1 MKVSN
6 YLEYINLHE
15 NLLVKINN
23 QNELIFFPNPKINS
37 IIMWINNNL
46 GLSSFIFSSLIN
58 TVYLTGYTLHNYI
71 KINAILNPKNMIE
84 NISTINCLID
94 NVNKYYYIISNTLKV
109 IRLFLENIDKKFNT
123 NLTINFF
130 THNKLFDFYT
140 QNIVYDINIIH
151 TKVNK
156 LFGK

>member
-84 NISTINCLID
+84 NMTTINCLID

-140 QNIVYDINIIH
+140 QNIVHDINIIH